1 MRQLITIVFLF
12 SFFADTAVSEIKNY
26 PLDCTKNLQNLLSFV
41 ETISADFKQINYT
54 EKNAIT
60 QKAYGY
66 LVAKKPGNIR
76 WVTRAPMEQH
86 IITNNKNIWIYDP
99 DLEQVTVSKYI
110 QDLNINPAILLIG
123 DTEEAGLIYDINC
136 IKTEFFDF
144 ILTPINAESLYKKI
158 QISFKNNTPVIM
170 KLWGSLG
177 HRSEIYFT
185 KTQLNKKIT
194 SNFQFYPPDGVDVI
208 EHK

>member
-66 LVAKKPGNIR
+66 LVAKIFSSVRSAASPS
-76 WVTRAPMEQH
+76 
-86 IITNNKNIWIYDP
+86 NNGAKAEATADREP
-99 DLEQVTVSKYI
+99 S
-110 QDLNINPAILLIG
+110 IG
-123 DTEEAGLIYDINC
+123 T
-136 IKTEFFDF
+136 
-144 ILTPINAESLYKKI
+144 LYKTAP
-158 QISFKNNTPVIM
+158 NA
-170 KLWGSLG
+170 
-177 HRSEIYFT
+177 
-185 KTQLNKKIT
+185 
-194 SNFQFYPPDGVDVI
+194 
-208 EHK
+208 